1 VFGASH
7 QSAAPSVSMWTKRP
21 VHTCRVLASSRL
33 RSRAMSAA
41 TTMSDVAS
49 VALSVCNAFFWIFQI
64 QLFI

>member
-1 VFGASH
+1 L
-7 QSAAPSVSMWTKRP
+7 WTKRP